1 MAAAA
6 RTPSGR
12 RLVSLAVLAAF
23 LLGAL
28 WLASALHVSR
38 SLERFLAVECSV
50 WGHEESCFV
59 AIRWAGTAGF
69 VALAS
74 AVALSYGEAA
84 RRREQAGGAKG
95 EDEGP
100 PGREPE
106 RDRASAVTIHA
117 IALYQIYLMPAVLF
131 IVGKALSYAGAR
143 RLVKDPADQ
152 EAAHLFHTGSN
163 IHNAAYPALSV
174 VHCCS
179 VIPYMLL
186 RLVWFVRDNCVGSSL
201 VACDAQM

>member
-6 RTPSGR
+6 AAAAERTPSAR

-28 WLASALHVSR
+28 WLESALHVSR

-84 RRREQAGGAKG
+84 RRREQVVRH
-95 EDEGP
+95 P
-100 PGREPE
+100 PARFFLLP
-106 RDRASAVTIHA
+106 A
-117 IALYQIYLMPAVLF
+117 ALPLF
-131 IVGKALSYAGAR
+131 SS
-143 RLVKDPADQ
+143 P
-152 EAAHLFHTGSN
+152 FFCGSTC
-163 IHNAAYPALSV
+163 IDFD
-174 VHCCS
+174 CWCS
-179 VIPYMLL
+179 LL
-186 RLVWFVRDNCVGSSL
+186 RFSWR
-201 VACDAQM
+201 